1 MGAVDRGGWKFRSML
16 SEVVPATEPTKIL
29 IVDAYGHSREGLSA
43 SLRGGGYGVET
54 AAGSWEAIQKAKEG
68 HFGLAII
75 DVDLPPAH
83 GVVMDGWDLA
93 RIFLAFHPGAALI
106 LVTAEWRPELRT
118 QADGL
123 PGASGGEADPSG
135 GTEGP
140 GQGVAVR
147 GRAGRTGR
155 RSSEA
160 GCADMRCRGS
170 SPAIVGRRDECD
182 EIGRASCR

>member
-1 MGAVDRGGWKFRSML
+1 ML

-93 RIFLAFHPGAALI
+93 RIFRAFHPGAALI

-123 PGASGGEADPSG
+123 HRARLVEKPIHPGELRALVKALQSEGAPAAQPADRG
-135 GTEGP
+135 KRD
-140 GQGVAVR
+140 VR
-147 GRAGRTGR
+147 T
-155 RSSEA
+155 
-160 GCADMRCRGS
+160 
-170 SPAIVGRRDECD
+170 
-182 EIGRASCR
+182 